1 MWSDV
6 AKPWAASDA
15 YGLHRLDGGCLRDV
29 AAPVWHWGRYYELI
43 VRSLLH
49 GSWDV
54 PGTAANAA
62 QAGASDRAV
71 SYWYGLSS
79 GVIGVRLANDLPY
92 TSKKLVSFL
101 RNGIVSGAIHP
112 FEGELR
118 SQDATVQLAGFP
130 ALSSSE
136 VVGMTWLADNVEGSL
151 PADWEI
157 SERALA
163 AAKVAS
169 VLR

>member
-1 MWSDV
+1 M
-6 AKPWAASDA
+6 
-15 YGLHRLDGGCLRDV
+15 RDV

-49 GSWDV
+49 GSWDSEAGLV
-54 PGTAANAA
+54 GSAAGVVG
-62 QAGASDRAV
+62 AGGAGVGEKAV

-79 GVIGVRLANDLPY
+79 GVVGVNLSPDVPY
-92 TSKKLVSFL
+92 TSKKLVSLL
-101 RNGIVSGAIHP
+101 RNCIVSGTIHP

-118 SQDATVQLAGFP
+118 SQDGIVRLAGFP
-130 ALSSSE
+130 PLSSTK
-136 VVGMTWLADNVEGSL
+136 VVGMTWLADNVDGSL

-163 AAKVAS
+163 ATRVTGALA
-169 VLR
+169 R